1 MKLLERLRSQKHGA
15 NISTRELLQ
24 IQTRI
29 ERETG
34 IKSLKD
40 IRVSREMYIYHG
52 LWPASASDEVEREV
66 FVKVLFSDDPTK
78 TERFERESWLYSH
91 FRHDHLVR
99 KEFSRT
105 LNLGRPFGRARMI
118 VLEFLD
124 GLDASQLLD
133 YLMVTGKKIDLGIS
147 LEIGIKVLKALFE
160 VHQMKGRDGQELEIV
175 HADVSPHNI
184 LLSRKG
190 QVKLIDFG
198 IARTA
203 MDEPSQLSR
212 IGKIGY
218 ASPEQ
223 VLSGKI
229 DSLSDLYS
237 MGIVLTEL
245 VLSRRLVGIRQ
256 IERLRIREQIEYY
269 REAIENSDMADDLKL
284 ILIKAVSE
292 NLGLRHQSA
301 LEFLMALEDFVQKH
315 KINVRANALSGLVDE
330 IKRFYQ
336 TQLTMQTTGL
346 REHEKTCSPTVQ
358 PPTQKEPLEI
368 KLPKKQAA
376 TNFRFNPYLV
386 GLVFSILIIGIW
398 KQARLPHSEQSKV
411 FIDVKNPI
419 QDEVKSTVENQINT
433 VQIEKPAPVKV
444 TWNSTIRIISD
455 GAVIVVT
462 DKTQTWKGE
471 NVLDVP
477 ALNLSEEHDFEATIS
492 KSGFKSKTER
502 FILTKEKPDFMATI
516 ALERLGTGSLFVG
529 ASPWAEISI
538 PGYARQREIPFA
550 INLPEGNHKITA
562 RFQDSFGKWQYLSQS
577 VRINPKTRIKC
588 LAYFEGKKWMSC
600 R

>member
-1 MKLLERLRSQKHGA
+1 MKLISRFRSQKRGA
-15 NISTRELLQ
+15 TLSTRELLQ

-34 IKSLKD
+34 IRSLKD

-78 TERFERESWLYSH
+78 TDRFERESWLYSH

-124 GLDASQLLD
+124 GLDASQLLE
-133 YLMVTGKKIDLGIS
+133 YLMVTGKKLDLGIP
-147 LEIGIKVLKALFE
+147 LEIGMKVLKALSE
-160 VHQMKGRDGQELEIV
+160 VHQMKGRDGQELKIV

-203 MDEPSQLSR
+203 MDEPFQASR
-212 IGKIGY
+212 VGKIGY

-229 DSLSDLYS
+229 ESLSDLYT

-269 REAIENSDMADDLKL
+269 REAIENSDLAADLKL

-292 NLGLRHQSA
+292 NQGLRFQSA
-301 LEFLMALEDFVQKH
+301 LEFLFVLEDFVQKQ
-315 KINVRANALSGLVDE
+315 KLNLRANALSELVEE
-330 IKRFYQ
+330 IKNFYQ
-336 TQLTMQTTGL
+336 TQMTIQTTSL
-346 REHEKTCSPTVQ
+346 KEHEETSPSAAQ
-358 PPTQKEPLEI
+358 LPTREEPSEI
-368 KLPKKQAA
+368 KPPKKLV
-376 TNFRFNPYLV
+376 TPNFRFVPYLV
-386 GLVFSILIIGIW
+386 GILLSILIIGAW
-398 KQARLPHSEQSKV
+398 KQVRRQYSDQNKV
-411 FIDVKNPI
+411 FVNVVNPA
-419 QDEVKSTVENQINT
+419 QDEVKTTAENQIKTIQN
-433 VQIEKPAPVKV
+433 ESPVPV
-444 TWNSTIRIISD
+444 NVSWNGNIKIISE
-455 GAVIVVT
+455 GAAIVVT
-462 DKTQTWKGE
+462 DKTQIWKGDG
-471 NVLDVP
+471 VIDVP
-477 ALNLSEEHDFEATIS
+477 ALNLSEAQNFKVTVS
-492 KSGFKSKTER
+492 KSGFKTKTER
-502 FILTKEKPDFMATI
+502 ILLTKEKPEFMVTI

-529 ASPWAEISI
+529 ATPWAEISI
-538 PGYARQREIPFA
+538 PGFARQREIPFA
-550 INLPEGNHKITA
+550 INLPEGAHKITA
-562 RFQDSFGKWQYLSQS
+562 RYQDGSGKWQYLSQS
-577 VRINPKTRIKC
+577 VRISPNSRIKC
-588 LAYFEGKKWMSC
+588 LAYFEGEKRMSC

>member
-1 MKLLERLRSQKHGA
+1 MKLIARFRSQKRGA
-15 NISTRELLQ
+15 TLSTRELLQ

-34 IKSLKD
+34 IRSLKD

-124 GLDASQLLD
+124 GLDASQLLE
-133 YLMVTGKKIDLGIS
+133 YLMVTGKKLDLGIP
-147 LEIGIKVLKALFE
+147 LEIGMKVLKALSE
-160 VHQMKGRDGQELEIV
+160 VHQMKGRDGQELKIV

-203 MDEPSQLSR
+203 MDEPSQFSR
-212 IGKIGY
+212 VGKIGY

-229 DSLSDLYS
+229 ESLSDLYT

-269 REAIENSDMADDLKL
+269 REAIENSDLAADLKL

-292 NLGLRHQSA
+292 NQGLRFQSA
-301 LEFLMALEDFVQKH
+301 LEFLFVLEDFVQKQ
-315 KINVRANALSGLVDE
+315 KLNLRANALSELVEE
-330 IKRFYQ
+330 IKNFYQ
-336 TQLTMQTTGL
+336 TQMTIQTTSL
-346 REHEKTCSPTVQ
+346 KEHEETSPSAAQ
-358 PPTQKEPLEI
+358 LPTREEPSEN
-368 KLPKKQAA
+368 KPPKKLV
-376 TNFRFNPYLV
+376 TPNFRFVPYLV
-386 GLVFSILIIGIW
+386 GILLSILIIGAW
-398 KQARLPHSEQSKV
+398 KQVRRQHSDQNKV
-411 FIDVKNPI
+411 FVNVVNPAL
-419 QDEVKSTVENQINT
+419 DEVKTTAENQIKTIQN
-433 VQIEKPAPVKV
+433 ESPVPV
-444 TWNSTIRIISD
+444 NVSWNGNIKIISE
-455 GAVIVVT
+455 GAAIVMT
-462 DKTQTWKGE
+462 DKTQTWKGDG
-471 NVLDVP
+471 VIDVP
-477 ALNLSEEHDFEATIS
+477 TLNLSEAQNFEVTVS
-492 KSGFKSKTER
+492 KSGFKTKTER
-502 FILTKEKPDFMATI
+502 ILLTKEKPEFMATI

-538 PGYARQREIPFA
+538 PGFARQREIPFA
-550 INLPEGNHKITA
+550 INLPEGAHKITA
-562 RFQDSFGKWQYLSQS
+562 RYQNGDGKWLYLSKAVQITS
-577 VRINPKTRIKC
+577 GSNLKC
-588 LAYFEGKKWMSC
+588 LAYFEGTKAFQCK
-600 R
+600 

>member
-1 MKLLERLRSQKHGA
+1 MKLIARFRSQKRGA
-15 NISTRELLQ
+15 TLSTRELLQ

-34 IKSLKD
+34 IRSLKD

-66 FVKVLFSDDPTK
+66 FVKVLFSDDPIK

-105 LNLGRPFGRARMI
+105 LNLGRTFGRARMI

-124 GLDASQLLD
+124 GLDASELLD
-133 YLMVTGKKIDLGIS
+133 YLMIAGKKIDLGLT
-147 LEIGIKVLKALFE
+147 LEVGMKVLKALSE
-160 VHQMKGRDGQELEIV
+160 VHQLRGRDGLELKIV

-198 IARTA
+198 ISRTA
-203 MDEPSQLSR
+203 MDEPSQSSR

-229 DSLSDLYS
+229 DSLSDLYT

-269 REAIENSDMADDLKL
+269 REAIENSDLADELKM

-292 NLGLRHQSA
+292 NHGLRYQSA
-301 LEFLMALEDFVQKH
+301 LEFLSALEDVVQKH
-315 KINVRANALSGLVDE
+315 KLSVRANALSELVEE
-330 IKRFYQ
+330 IKQFYH
-336 TQLTMQTTGL
+336 TQKTMQTTGFK
-346 REHEKTCSPTVQ
+346 EHQETI
-358 PPTQKEPLEI
+358 PPAKKAPAPEEPPKI
-368 KLPKKQAA
+368 KKPNSRVSKCLTAL
-376 TNFRFNPYLV
+376 PYLA
-386 GLVFSILIIGIW
+386 GLLLSILIIGSW
-398 KQARLPHSEQSKV
+398 KQAKQQHSNQNKVLVGVENPVQDEMKSTGGNQIKAVQSE
-411 FIDVKNPI
+411 NPI
-419 QDEVKSTVENQINT
+419 PDIT
-433 VQIEKPAPVKV
+433 P
-444 TWNSTIRIISD
+444 WNVNIRIIAD
-455 GAVIVVT
+455 GAKIVVS
-462 DKTQTWKGE
+462 DKTQTWE
-471 NVLDVP
+471 AESVLEVP
-477 ALNLSEEHDFEATIS
+477 ALNLSEAQNFEATVS
-492 KSGFKSKTER
+492 KSGFKTKTER
-502 FILTKEKPDFMATI
+502 FILTKEKPEFIATI

-529 ASPWAEISI
+529 ASPWAEINI

-550 INLPEGNHKITA
+550 INLPEGDHKITA
-562 RFQDSFGKWQYLSQS
+562 RYQDGSGKWQYLSQS
-577 VRINPKTRIKC
+577 VRINPNSRTKC
-588 LAYFEGKKWMSC
+588 LAYFEGGNKMTC